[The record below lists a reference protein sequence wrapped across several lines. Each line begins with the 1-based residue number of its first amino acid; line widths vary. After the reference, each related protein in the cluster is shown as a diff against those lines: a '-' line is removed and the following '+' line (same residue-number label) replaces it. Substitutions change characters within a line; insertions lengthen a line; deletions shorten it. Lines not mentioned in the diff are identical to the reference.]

1 MPTPIL
7 CLVVAA
13 AENGVIGR
21 SGKLPWHIPSDLKTF
36 KQLTLGRPVVMGR
49 RTFASIGR
57 PLPGRDN
64 IVVTRD
70 RTFAPAEVLVATS
83 VQEALQRARERAS
96 VLGVDEIM
104 VIGGADIYAQTLP
117 HADRIYLTRVHAQP
131 DGDARFADPD
141 PSTWQCTS
149 KMPIIGEA
157 KDEFPCTLMVYER
170 RPA

>member
-1 MPTPIL
+1 
-7 CLVVAA
+7 VAA

-21 SGKLPWHIPSDLKTF
+21 GGKLPWHIPSDLKTF
-36 KQLTLGRPVVMGR
+36 KRLTLGRPVVMGR
-49 RTFASIGR
+49 RTFVSIGR

-64 IVVTRD
+64 IVITRD
-70 RTFAPAEVLVATS
+70 RTFAPAGVLVATS
-83 VQEALQRARERAS
+83 VQEALQRARERAT

-117 HADRIYLTRVHAQP
+117 RADRIYLTRVHAQP

-141 PSTWQCTS
+141 PSIWQCTS
-149 KMPIIGEA
+149 TTPIIGEA